1 MVFLN
6 YCNLYLKTKSNDLL
20 RLHQYSGQ
28 ALRQTCFTRG
38 SRGTTSGYYG
48 GTDQWLWLTF
58 SLHINQILW
67 NWDLFH
73 RVPLSQNDKDFSAP
87 LFLLSALLALYCSI
101 FLKGVLNST
110 SDLSVHFANNRIDK
124 KVYFIV
130 CENLKYNFE
139 KCCQFLFCS
148 NCHFEIQLFPISR
161 LNCLHNEFE
170 IGSI

>member
-1 MVFLN
+1 MAFLN
-6 YCNLYLKTKSNDLL
+6 YCNLYLKQNQKICCDCINILVRHYG
-20 RLHQYSGQ
+20 RLVLPWGTEGQHQDIMVW
-28 ALRQTCFTRG
+28 
-38 SRGTTSGYYG
+38 
-48 GTDQWLWLTF
+48 TDQWLWLTF

-101 FLKGVLNST
+101 FLKRVLNST
-110 SDLSVHFANNRIDK
+110 SDKCIFCKQQNWH
-124 KVYFIV
+124 
-130 CENLKYNFE
+130 LKSNFE
-139 KCCQFLFCS
+139 KCCQFRFCS

>member
-1 MVFLN
+1 MF
-6 YCNLYLKTKSNDLL
+6 KTKSNDLL

-101 FLKGVLNST
+101 FLKRVLNST
-110 SDLSVHFANNRIDK
+110 SDKCIFCKQQNWHESIFYTSLRKSKIQFWEMLSIPVPLQLPLWNP
-124 KVYFIV
+124 IV
-130 CENLKYNFE
+130 SNIQVE
-139 KCCQFLFCS
+139 LFT
-148 NCHFEIQLFPISR
+148 
-161 LNCLHNEFE
+161 
-170 IGSI
+170 